1 VKIRKA
7 NVKNGEELITNVYIY
22 ENKKQ
27 EFSMIAIPEIE
38 WSTTVTY
45 EEGRE
50 ELSARLQSSLSE
62 KVESDTAGELAG
74 KIGHWVGEM

>member
-1 VKIRKA
+1 
-7 NVKNGEELITNVYIY
+7 
-22 ENKKQ
+22 
-27 EFSMIAIPEIE
+27 MIAIPEIE

-62 KVESDTAGELAG
+62 RVESDTAGELAG